1 MEYKLRPY
9 QEKCVET
16 CHNYFKY
23 GKSNDNPIACLPT
36 GSGKSLIIA
45 SLAKILGDGVLVINP
60 QKELLEQNY
69 AKYEG
74 YGGVA
79 SIYSA
84 SMGMKEVGMATFAT
98 IGSIVEQAEKF
109 AHVRYIIIDE
119 CHLVPPKP
127 NSMFM
132 YFIRNMPNVKVLG
145 LSATPF
151 RLKKYR
157 DPWTGLPMS
166 KINLLPRE
174 KPKFFNKFIHVTQI
188 SEMYEQGYLARIKY
202 MPIDWDD
209 GKLIVNTTGAEYTD
223 KSIDEALREQKVYE
237 RLPDIIQ
244 KSIEQ
249 GRKYRVV
256 FVNSVADA
264 EQLASVVPDSHCV
277 SAKTPKKERERI
289 LNDFKAG
296 KIKTIFNVGVLTIG
310 FDFPALDTVIIARPT
325 MSLALYMQMIG
336 RGIRVHESKQYC
348 AVVDFCGNYKRF
360 GKIENLEYKQDYK
373 GNWVLVNE
381 GKILTGVKMEK

>member
-1 MEYKLRPY
+1 MDYKLRPY
-9 QEKCVET
+9 QEDCVEK
-16 CHNYFKY
+16 CFRHFQIGAHNEY
-23 GKSNDNPIACLPT
+23 PIACLPT

-45 SLAKILGDGVLVINP
+45 SLAKRLGDGVLVISP

-74 YGGVA
+74 YGGIA

-84 SMGMKEVGMATFAT
+84 SMGMKEVGLTTFAT
-98 IGSIVEQAEKF
+98 IGSIVEKAEHF

-127 NSMFM
+127 DSMFM

-188 SEMYEQGYLARIKY
+188 REMYEQGFLANIKY
-202 MPIDWDD
+202 MPVEWDD

-244 KSIEQ
+244 KSIDQ

-264 EQLASVVPDSHCV
+264 EQLASIVPDSYSV

-310 FDFPALDTVIIARPT
+310 FDFPALDTIIIARPT
-325 MSLALYMQMIG
+325 MSLSLYMQMIG
-336 RGIRVHESKQYC
+336 RGIRPHESKQYC
-348 AVVDFCGNYKRF
+348 ALVEMCGNYKRF
-360 GKIENLEYKQDYK
+360 GKIEDLEYKQDYK
-373 GNWVLVNE
+373 GNWVLVN
-381 GKILTGVKMEK
+381 GNKILSGVALDK